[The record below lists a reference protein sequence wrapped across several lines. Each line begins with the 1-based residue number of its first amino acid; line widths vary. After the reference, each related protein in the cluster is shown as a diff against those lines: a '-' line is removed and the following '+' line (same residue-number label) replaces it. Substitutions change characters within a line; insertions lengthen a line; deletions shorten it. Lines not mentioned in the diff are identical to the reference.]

1 MSQPPVGEDI
11 PRVYEA
17 IEHLRCLFDEVTLII
32 LQLIIWLQVK
42 DGVKSLPIV
51 RHLLIQACQVK
62 LVLNVVFINLENEIM
77 KIGREIRQLMFTT

>member
-1 MSQPPVGEDI
+1 M
-11 PRVYEA
+11 YEA

-77 KIGREIRQLMFTT
+77 KIGREIWQLMFTT